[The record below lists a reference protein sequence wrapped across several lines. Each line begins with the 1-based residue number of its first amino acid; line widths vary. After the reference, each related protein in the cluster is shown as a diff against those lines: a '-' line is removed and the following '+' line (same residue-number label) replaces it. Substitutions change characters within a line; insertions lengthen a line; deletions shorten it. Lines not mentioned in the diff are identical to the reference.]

1 MSLESVTRISE
12 ITGFDRR
19 TIKARL
25 SAMKPVKEGRSHLY
39 ETRDALRL
47 LYLESEKAV
56 YDLQEERARLA
67 HHQANME
74 KIKEDEAR
82 AMTIPTDLVIRLC
95 SENNSAARTKLLSVP
110 SQVKT
115 KHGRLE
121 QSVINDIEKY
131 IHDALWELADDG
143 IPPGLQQRMERYQK
157 ELATTSEADD

>member
-1 MSLESVTRISE
+1 MTRETVAKRLVNLVPIIDGKAKTYESTE
-12 ITGFDRR
+12 
-19 TIKARL
+19 
-25 SAMKPVKEGRSHLY
+25 
-39 ETRDALRL
+39 ALPL
-47 LYLESEKAV
+47 LYGAGEKGAF
-56 YDLQEERARLA
+56 DLQEERARLA

-115 KHGRLE
+115 RHSRLE

-131 IHDALWELADDG
+131 IHDALSELADDG
-143 IPPGLQQRMERYQK
+143 IPSGLQQRVERYRK
-157 ELATTSEADD
+157 ELAATSEADD